1 VSIKLKY
8 KRVILAT
15 SFVGIVTASIGV
27 AIATPPIG
35 LVNVLIGRGTSP
47 PFRIHRHDGDG
58 DDRDRGDRGD
68 GDRDDS
74 GSGSGL
80 DVKLESKNP
89 VDMAVNTNVLAAG
102 GEVGWH
108 SHTGPVAVIVTQGTM
123 TLVDSTDCT
132 PVNVPAGQAFVELGI
147 DTHNV
152 YNRGTGETK
161 WVALSFIPP
170 GLAGKVDQPAPP
182 HCHPF

>member
-1 VSIKLKY
+1 MRINRKALC
-8 KRVILAT
+8 VI
-15 SFVGIVTASIGV
+15 SFVGIVTASVGLAV
-27 AIATPPIG
+27 ATPPIG

-47 PFRIHRHDGDG
+47 PFRIHRHDGDRE
-58 DDRDRGDRGD
+58 DRDRAD
-68 GDRDDS
+68 GDRDDRD
-74 GSGSGL
+74 SGSGL
-80 DVKLESKNP
+80 DVKLESKNS
-89 VDMAVNTNVLAAG
+89 VDMAVNTNVLAPG
-102 GEVGWH
+102 GEGGWH

-161 WVALSFIPP
+161 WVAFSFIPP
-170 GLAGKVDQPAPP
+170 GLAGKVDQPAPS